1 MTDVG
6 TPPVAA
12 PQTAP
17 PPNPP
22 DTTPAPTPAP
32 ATPAVAHTVG
42 GVPAVPLAVT
52 GANTTIG
59 AFAAAALAGG
69 PLGVA
74 LAMTGAVV
82 VGTVAA
88 TRNHR
93 GRAARRR
100 TTTRTAVTGRS
111 TRSGSAG
118 RVPSQGRS
126 SGTVG
131 VGKGHSRSG
140 AARAGTSGLASGGT
154 AGAKHRK
161 NNRPGHDAGA
171 GRSGQSAGAGRLA
184 QVKALRTSQHGATTR
199 AGQRAQSTAARRAVA
214 DTRRA
219 AKADRQS
226 TNAAGKGRA
235 AQTLAKGLER
245 VTQAR
250 AGLRD
255 KTRAARDRKAGQS
268 VAAQRSA
275 VRKGP
280 ARRQARRA
288 MARSAA
294 RLQGRRLLAA
304 ALTAPLG
311 VLGAVTTP
319 LGRQLGWRWLL
330 YPGRRLFRRIV
341 ANALR
346 DKAARDVEIRA
357 QQEAEEA
364 AADAA
369 AQLDPNAVGDQVER
383 PEQQIPVSTP
393 KHIVPEGVHVSG
405 FNFEQFAAEMESSAS
420 SYEPDG
426 CMEIL
431 AMVDQLPEALTAV
444 ANTLRILAERSDTEF
459 PLEKEV
465 AAGFGD
471 IFQALMTAA
480 TAAEELPRV
489 FRTAHE
495 QDIARH
501 EDPRNGPEAEKGW
514 NV

>member
-1 MTDVG
+1 M
-6 TPPVAA
+6 
-12 PQTAP
+12 
-17 PPNPP
+17 
-22 DTTPAPTPAP
+22 
-32 ATPAVAHTVG
+32 
-42 GVPAVPLAVT
+42 
-52 GANTTIG
+52 
-59 AFAAAALAGG
+59 
-69 PLGVA
+69 
-74 LAMTGAVV
+74 
-82 VGTVAA
+82 
-88 TRNHR
+88 
-93 GRAARRR
+93 
-100 TTTRTAVTGRS
+100 
-111 TRSGSAG
+111 
-118 RVPSQGRS
+118 
-126 SGTVG
+126 
-131 VGKGHSRSG
+131 
-140 AARAGTSGLASGGT
+140 
-154 AGAKHRK
+154 
-161 NNRPGHDAGA
+161 
-171 GRSGQSAGAGRLA
+171 A